1 MRREICGEC
10 DSPIGDDGACDCT
23 ELLKRGWRQCAVGQ
37 KTTQWCAMAEN
48 ARGELREV
56 YAAIDDVRVDNIVTL
71 PGAVRRLR
79 EAAVVL
85 YEAMSETERSRLRT
99 EFPEQMGWI
108 EGLTVG
114 YDVLRYNL
122 QNKTPRPVKS

>member
-10 DSPIGDDGACDCT
+10 SSPIRDDGSCDCT
-23 ELLKRGWRQCAVGQ
+23 VLLKRGWRQCAKGQ
-37 KTTQWCAMAEN
+37 KTTQWCAMAES

-56 YAAIDDVRVDNIVTL
+56 YAALDDVRVDNTVTL
-71 PGAVRRLR
+71 PEAVRRLR

-85 YEAMSETERSRLRT
+85 HEAMSETERSRLRT

-108 EGLTVG
+108 EGLTI
-114 YDVLRYNL
+114 NL
-122 QNKTPRPVKS
+122 